1 MIGVVA
7 MGYGVG
13 MQLSQRSVLLKMQSY
28 LDYNALHKEVK
39 FTLG

>member
-13 MQLSQRSVLLKMQSY
+13 MQLSQRLVVLKVQNLIICY
-28 LDYNALHKEVK
+28 RLFYP
-39 FTLG
+39 